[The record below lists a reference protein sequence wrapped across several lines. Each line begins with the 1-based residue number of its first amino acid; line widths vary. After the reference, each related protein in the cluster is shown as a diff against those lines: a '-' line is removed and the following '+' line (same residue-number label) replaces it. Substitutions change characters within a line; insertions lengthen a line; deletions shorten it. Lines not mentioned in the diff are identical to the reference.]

1 MAGHR
6 HASTLSGAAAWL
18 AHRPLCR
25 MMVALAWVALP
36 AMLVSQLS
44 QAYVSGPGGKALS
57 ALAIAVLI
65 LYVFARYVRVIE
77 RRAPAELAGRRAGAE
92 LLGGA
97 ALGAAVFAL
106 AIGVLAALG
115 VFTIA
120 GSRSLMLLLAAVPGA
135 MMVAVF
141 EEIMFRAI
149 VFRGLEESFGSWA
162 ALAVSGSIFGLMHLG
177 GAESSFQAAIAVT
190 VEAGLLLGVAYMVTR
205 RVWLCIGIHFGW
217 NLTQGALFSLSVS
230 GKAQEGVFISQLTG
244 APWLTGG
251 WFGVEASL
259 VAVFT
264 CLVPCVVMGTYA
276 YKTGKTR
283 PPQRRRN
290 ELVAIPVVERA

>member
-1 MAGHR
+1 MASHR
-6 HASTLSGAAAWL
+6 QALTLSGAAAWL

-25 MMVALAWVALP
+25 MIVALAWVALP
-36 AMLVSQLS
+36 AMLASRLS
-44 QAYVSGPGGKALS
+44 QAFVSAPGGKALS
-57 ALAIAVLI
+57 ALAMAALI
-65 LYVFARYVRVIE
+65 LYAFARYVRLVE
-77 RRAPAELAGRRAGAE
+77 RRAPAELAARPAGAE

-97 ALGAAVFAL
+97 ALGAAVFTL
-106 AIGVLAALG
+106 AIGILAALG

-120 GSRSLMLLLAAVPGA
+120 GARNPMLLLAAIPGA

-149 VFRGLEESFGSWA
+149 VFRALEESFGSWP
-162 ALAVSGSIFGLMHLG
+162 ALVVSGSIFGLMHMG

-230 GKAQEGVFISQLTG
+230 GRAQEGVFISQLTG
-244 APWLTGG
+244 SPWLTGG

-259 VAVFT
+259 VAVLT
-264 CLVPCVVMGTYA
+264 CLVPCAALGAYA
-276 YKTGKTR
+276 YKTGKAW
-283 PPQRRRN
+283 PPRRRQK